1 MTHVVVPPGV
11 SNRKVSPG
19 PTSSTTAISGL
30 YWCISWD
37 VSALAVSND
46 SDQLQEGMTKDME

>member
-19 PTSSTTAISGL
+19 PTSRTTAISEL
-30 YWCISWD
+30 YRCSGQI
-37 VSALAVSND
+37 VSAVAVSDD
-46 SDQLQEGMTKDME
+46 SDQLQEGMTGDM